1 MIYGFTGTRKG
12 MTPAQKQQLERL
24 LRAGDEFH
32 HGDCVGAD
40 AEAHDIAMSA
50 GCRIVVHPSV
60 FADLRAY
67 KAGHFEHPPRLPLY
81 RNEDIVAACDV
92 LIAAPDTPGERT
104 RSGTWATV
112 RLARAGQKP
121 LVLLL
126 PPEPPKERAA

>member
-1 MIYGFTGTRKG
+1 MIYGFTGARKG
-12 MTPAQKQQLERL
+12 MTTAQKQQLERL
-24 LRAGDEFH
+24 LRPGDEFH

-40 AEAHDIAMSA
+40 AEAHDIAMIAS
-50 GCRIVVHPSV
+50 CRIIVHPSV
-60 FADLRAY
+60 LTDLRAH
-67 KAGHFEHPPRLPLY
+67 KAGHFEYPPRLPLY

-112 RLARAGQKP
+112 RMARAMRKP

-126 PPEPPKERAA
+126 PPELIGEQSR